1 MNTRISAKILAAPVL
16 AACLGAA
23 FLTMASIGN
32 ASAQTPTPIK
42 QNNAW
47 GSFSYQGSDGK
58 VCYVLS
64 VPTEK
69 LPAEMNGRAVDHG
82 DVFFMLA
89 QHPGQNVRLEP
100 QFTTGYSFQEESKVV
115 LDIDGKKFSMFTRDQ
130 NAWLENPA
138 QEAEVVTAMKAGAK
152 MTVSAVSRRG
162 TQTSY
167 AYSLSGVTASISD
180 ISNCQ

>member
-1 MNTRISAKILAAPVL
+1 M
-16 AACLGAA
+16 GAA
-23 FLTMASIGN
+23 SFAIDTPAH
-32 ASAQTPTPIK
+32 AQTPTQIK
-42 QNNAW
+42 QHKAW
-47 GSFSYQGSDGK
+47 GAFSYQGSDGK

-64 VPTEK
+64 IPTDK
-69 LPAEMNGRAVDHG
+69 LPVELNGRAVDHG

-100 QFTTGYSFQEESKVV
+100 QFTAGYPFKEESKVV
-115 LDIDGKKFSMFTRDQ
+115 LDIDGKKFSMFTRGQ

-138 QEAEVVTAMKAGAK
+138 QETTVVAAMKAGAK
-152 MTVSAVSRRG
+152 MSVSAVSRRG

-180 ISNCQ
+180 ITSCK

>member
-1 MNTRISAKILAAPVL
+1 MKHTLTAKKLAAPFLALALGL
-16 AACLGAA
+16 AATGVATTSA
-23 FLTMASIGN
+23 N
-32 ASAQTPTPIK
+32 AQAPTQIK
-42 QNNAW
+42 QNKAW
-47 GSFSYQGSDGK
+47 GSFSHQGSDGK

-69 LPAEMNGRAVDHG
+69 SPAELNGRAVDHG

-100 QFTTGYSFQEESKVV
+100 QFTAGYPFQEESKVV
-115 LDIDGKKFSMFTRDQ
+115 LDVDGKKFSMFTRGQ

-138 QEAEVVTAMKAGAK
+138 QENVVVAAMKAGSK
-152 MTVSAVSRRG
+152 MNVSAVSRRG

-180 ISNCQ
+180 ITSCK